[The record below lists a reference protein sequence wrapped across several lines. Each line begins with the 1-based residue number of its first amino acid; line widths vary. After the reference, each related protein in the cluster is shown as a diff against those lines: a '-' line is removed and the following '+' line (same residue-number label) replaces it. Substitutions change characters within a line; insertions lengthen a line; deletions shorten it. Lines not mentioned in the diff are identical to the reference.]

1 MLYWY
6 ESYRYEF
13 TPVLVPVRNIRTSM
27 KSDHILFRY
36 HVKEVQGFVPVGDE
50 WPSWLGRPT
59 GSECL
64 SPDRQQRITVPGG
77 ELAEPNQ
84 L

>member
-50 WPSWLGRPT
+50 WPS
-59 GSECL
+59 
-64 SPDRQQRITVPGG
+64 
-77 ELAEPNQ
+77 
-84 L
+84 